1 MFMIILSAFFG
12 ILAIFLITTL
22 YKATYLV
29 RQAEVVLIERFG
41 SFHKMLE
48 PGIHFVV
55 PFIDQTRSVF
65 WTYVKED
72 HRGKPAYRYSEL
84 VERIDLREAV
94 FDFPKQNVITK
105 DNVTMEISALLYYQ
119 VTDAKAAVYEI
130 ANLPQAIEK
139 LAQTTMR
146 NIIGAMDLDE
156 TLTSRDSIN
165 TKLRVV
171 LDDAT
176 YKWGIK
182 INRVELQEVSP
193 PADIREAMEKQMRAE
208 RNRRAH
214 ILEAEGLKSAAILE
228 AEGDYLSRVQRARGE
243 AESREI
249 LANAEAQAI
258 KIVQQALPSA
268 NPLPYLIAQ
277 AYIKVLPEIMK
288 DKNGKMIL
296 VPYEAS
302 ALTGSLATIKELFN
316 HQQTS

>member
-1 MFMIILSAFFG
+1 MFMIILSAFF
-12 ILAIFLITTL
+12 IFFALFLITTL

-41 SFHKMLE
+41 SFYRQLE

-55 PFIDQTRSVF
+55 PFIDKTRSVY
-65 WTYVKED
+65 WTFVKED
-72 HRGKPAYRYSEL
+72 ARGKPTYRYSEL
-84 VERIDLREAV
+84 IERIDLREAV

-119 VTDAKAAVYEI
+119 VTDAKAAVYEV

-156 TLTSRDSIN
+156 TLTSRDNIN
-165 TKLRVV
+165 AKLRLV

-208 RNRRAH
+208 RDRRAH
-214 ILEAEGLKSAAILE
+214 ILEAEGRKSAAILE
-228 AEGDYLSRVQRARGE
+228 AEGDYLARIQRAKGE
-243 AESREI
+243 AESREL
-249 LANAEAQAI
+249 LANAEAEAI
-258 KIVQQALPSA
+258 KIIQKAMPSA
-268 NPLPYLIAQ
+268 NPLPYLTAQ
-277 AYIKVLPEIMK
+277 AYIKMLPEVTK
-288 DKNGKMIL
+288 DKNSKLIL
-296 VPYEAS
+296 VPFEAS
-302 ALTGSLATIKELFN
+302 AMAGSLAGVKELFS
-316 HQQTS
+316 QQ

>member
-12 ILAIFLITTL
+12 IFALFLITTL

-72 HRGKPAYRYSEL
+72 HRGKPTYRYSEL

-165 TKLRVV
+165 TKLRLV

-208 RNRRAH
+208 RSRRAH

-258 KIVQQALPSA
+258 KIVQQAIPSA

-316 HQQTS
+316 HQQS